1 MRLAQFLC
9 VTIISLVCTAAGAQ
23 EISLPA
29 AAPAESNPGES
40 AAPVTTPE
48 RGASMA
54 QVEARYGS
62 PTQRNAAI
70 GNPPITRWDYPG
82 FSVFFE
88 YQHVVHS
95 VVK

>member
-9 VTIISLVCTAAGAQ
+9 VSIISLVVSLVGTAAGAQ
-23 EISLPA
+23 EIALPA
-29 AAPAESNPGES
+29 AAPAES
-40 AAPVTTPE
+40 ATPVTTPE

-54 QVEARYGS
+54 QVEARYGA

-70 GNPPITRWDYPG
+70 GDPPITRWDYPG